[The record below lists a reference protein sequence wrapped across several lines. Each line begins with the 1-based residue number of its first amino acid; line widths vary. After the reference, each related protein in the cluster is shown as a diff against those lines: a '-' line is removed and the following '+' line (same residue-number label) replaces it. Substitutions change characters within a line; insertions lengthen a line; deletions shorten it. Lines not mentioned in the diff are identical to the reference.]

1 MLEIMQMCKWSEPI
15 AHLTHFILFYFI
27 LMLHWIFMNF
37 QPCQFDITHQT
48 WKLDN
53 LLSFSFM
60 FWRPQALLRCQKP
73 FSSQCRGQIPDIH
86 YPQSR
91 PYNTASGQ
99 QTNQMSAGLQEEEN
113 WWNPIRVIINTRI
126 IGQAASHSASQ
137 LFSFSLWLLFLWS
150 RVLKAN

>member
-1 MLEIMQMCKWSEPI
+1 MKWTKRTLNSLFFFFFDVTLNFHHEPS
-15 AHLTHFILFYFI
+15 FVK
-27 LMLHWIFMNF
+27 
-37 QPCQFDITHQT
+37 PCQFDITHQT

-53 LLSFSFM
+53 LLSFFFM
-60 FWRPQALLRCQKP
+60 FWRPQALLHCQKP

-91 PYNTASGQ
+91 PYNTPSGQ
-99 QTNQMSAGLQEEEN
+99 QTNQMSVGLQEEKN